1 MFFIDKE
8 NVIVFSRKKFKNLC
22 LSFCFDFGRF
32 GKFSGNTGFVDVNK
46 SEKSRYEKL
55 GSLAFPLKLVPM
67 TSETSI

>member
-1 MFFIDKE
+1 MLLCFHEKIQ
-8 NVIVFSRKKFKNLC
+8 KFVLV
-22 LSFCFDFGRF
+22 FCFDFGRF
-32 GKFSGNTGFVDVNK
+32 RKFSGNTEFVDVNK

>member
-1 MFFIDKE
+1 M
-8 NVIVFSRKKFKNLC
+8 
-22 LSFCFDFGRF
+22 G
-32 GKFSGNTGFVDVNK
+32 VDVNK